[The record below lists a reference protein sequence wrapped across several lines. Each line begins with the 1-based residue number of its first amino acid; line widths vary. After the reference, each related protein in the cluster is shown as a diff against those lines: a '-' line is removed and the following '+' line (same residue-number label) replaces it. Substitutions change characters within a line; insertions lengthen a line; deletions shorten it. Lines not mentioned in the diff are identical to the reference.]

1 MQVTVNGAGTD
12 VPDGTTVAGLVDGLL
27 RASAAGHG
35 RVAVARNGDVV
46 PRSSWTATRLAPGD
60 AIEVLAP
67 TAGG

>member
-12 VPDGTTVAGLVDGLL
+12 VPDETTVAGLVDGLL
-27 RASAAGHG
+27 AASAAGHG

-46 PRSSWTATRLAPGD
+46 PRSTWGTTTLAPGD
-60 AIEVLAP
+60 VLEVLAP